1 MKKKKNKDS
10 VIAIVGPTGSG
21 KTALAKFLALKYNG
35 SLISVDSRQVYR
47 GMDVGTAKDKNFPQE
62 LIDIRDPAENFS
74 VAEFQQLAKEAILKI
89 VSEKKVPIL
98 VGGTGLYLEA
108 LLYDYKIPDLKE
120 ESFKLRAELEKLSDA
135 VLVQKLKEL
144 DFESAE
150 TIHPANR
157 RRIIRALEYTL
168 LNEQPFSQ
176 KQKKGDSVY
185 RALLIGIDFPRE
197 TLYAKIDA
205 RVDSMLKDGLVEEVR
220 RLIAKYPADLPA
232 LNTIGYKEIIDY
244 LQNRSNLQEAIQ
256 KIKNNSH
263 SYVRRQMTW
272 FGRDENIKWIQK
284 PEEAEKLVNN
294 FLKTK

>member
-1 MKKKKNKDS
+1 MSKYKDS
-10 VIAIVGPTGSG
+10 IIAIVGPTGSG
-21 KTALAKFLALKYNG
+21 KTALAKFLALKFNG

-47 GMDVGTAKDKNFPQE
+47 GMDVGTAKEKNFPQE

-74 VAEFQQLAKEAILKI
+74 VAEFQELAKEAIAKK

-120 ESFKLRAELEKLSDA
+120 ESLKLRAELEKLSDA
-135 VLVQKLKEL
+135 VLAQKLKEL

-176 KQKKGDSVY
+176 KQKKNQSAY

-244 LQNRSNLQEAIQ
+244 LQNRCNLQEAIQ

-272 FGRDENIKWIQK
+272 FRRDKSIKWIQK
-284 PEEAEKLVNN
+284 PEEAEKLIKL
-294 FLKTK
+294 FLKAK